1 MYILIEALTSP
12 MNLELLETSELPI
25 RFLVWI
31 RNLGVTRYGYATGR
45 PMRNHH
51 VLSVN
56 HHVYHHWAMA
66 SNLRW

>member
-31 RNLGVTRYGYATGR
+31 RNLGVTRYGYATVM

-51 VLSVN
+51 VL
-56 HHVYHHWAMA
+56 
-66 SNLRW
+66 